1 MNFLKKLA
9 SDSIVYG
16 LSSVLGRALNFL
28 LIGLHTS
35 VFVEQEYG
43 LLSLFYTYAAFFNA
57 IYSYGMETAF
67 FRFASDK
74 KLNSKQIY
82 RLILT
87 LLLMSSTLF
96 SALLILF
103 SAPLTSMMGRPETQN
118 FVIWF
123 ALILWLDNLM
133 IIPFALLR
141 FKEKA
146 KKFAFIKSAGILIN
160 IALNIFFLLVCPAI
174 LKGTYL
180 TDYQGVIELFYFP
193 EWGGVVYIV
202 IANFVSSLVM
212 FLFLLKEWL
221 DFRFTINWKQIK
233 PIITYAYPILFT
245 SLAAIINEMADRT
258 LLEWLLPADFY
269 EGKTSVGAIGIY
281 SACYKL
287 AIFITL
293 AIQAFKY
300 AAEPFFFA
308 KHSDKNS
315 PQLFAQLMK
324 YFVITCLLMFMGVS
338 LNLDILGSLFL
349 KKAVF
354 REGLY
359 VVPILLIANV
369 FLGIYYNLAV
379 WFKVSKTKAGKFRTH
394 YGLYIAFIGASIT
407 LIANFALIPIIG
419 YLGSA
424 IATLLSYFAMVV
436 SSYLWGQKFYPIP
449 YNLKSISAYFFLAI
463 FLVGAFFFIDTGN
476 FVFDK
481 LIQNSAILL
490 YLVVVYLFEKKNF
503 AR

>member
-1 MNFLKKLA
+1 MSFLKKLA
-9 SDSIVYG
+9 SDSVVYG

-28 LIGLHTS
+28 LIGLHTT
-35 VFVEQEYG
+35 VFLEGEYG

-87 LLLMSSTLF
+87 LLLLSSTLY
-96 SALLILF
+96 SALLIVF
-103 SAPLTSMMGRPETQN
+103 SAPLTSWMGRPETQN

-141 FKEKA
+141 FKRKA
-146 KKFAFIKSAGILIN
+146 KKFAFIKSSGILIN
-160 IALNIFFLLVCPAI
+160 IALNLFFLLVCPAI
-174 LKGTYL
+174 LNGDYL
-180 TDYQGVIELFYFP
+180 TDYQGLIRLFFFE
-193 EWGGVVYIV
+193 EWGMVVYIV
-202 IANFVSSLVM
+202 IANFVSSLFM
-212 FLFLLKEWL
+212 FLLLLKEWL

-233 PIITYAYPILFT
+233 PILSYSYPILFT

-258 LLEWLLPADFY
+258 LLEWLLPDNFY
-269 EGKTSVGAIGIY
+269 EGKTSIGAIGIY

-287 AIFITL
+287 SIFITL

-308 KHSDKNS
+308 QHSDKNS
-315 PQLFAQLMK
+315 PQLFAKVMK
-324 YFVITCLLMFMGVS
+324 YFVLTCLLMFMGVS
-338 LNLDILGSLFL
+338 LNLDILGDLFL
-349 KKAVF
+349 KQAVF
-354 REGLY
+354 REGMY
-359 VVPILLIANV
+359 VVPVLLIANV

-379 WFKVSKTKAGKFRTH
+379 WFKVSKTKTGKFRTH

-407 LIANFALIPIIG
+407 LLANFALIPVLG

-424 IATLLSYFAMVV
+424 LATLLSYFAMVL
-436 SSYLWGQKFYPIP
+436 SSYLWGQKYYPIP
-449 YNLKSISAYFFLAI
+449 YNVKAISAYFMLAI
-463 FLVGAFFFIDTGN
+463 ALVGSFFFIK
-476 FVFDK
+476 FDSFILTK
-481 LIQNSAILL
+481 VMQNTSILL
-490 YLVVVYLFEKKNF
+490 YLFVIYSFEKKNF
-503 AR
+503 V